1 MKRVSF
7 VPSVQA
13 ELEMK
18 YKVSRAQSLE
28 DRHQMIFLQIC
39 LQLITGCFNS
49 FSTVLIVLPSVS
61 GFPITDSWSALSLRC
76 ASLTQNFQSTL
87 SEFCLLK
94 CLFALP
100 YLLTVNI
107 LKTFTFSHFF
117 LSSYIFSL
125 EEHIYYFMSTD
136 IFVQIP
142 KSPPEFCFSSSTC
155 QLDTCNWI
163 GLSNLIN
170 FKPHTS
176 LNPQTFVLILQVLLM
191 ARLYSVS
198 WVLKMEV
205 AFYFAFS
212 FLSHF

>member
-1 MKRVSF
+1 MCLSDT
-7 VPSVQA
+7 
-13 ELEMK
+13 ELSE
-18 YKVSRAQSLE
+18 
-28 DRHQMIFLQIC
+28 
-39 LQLITGCFNS
+39 
-49 FSTVLIVLPSVS
+49 P
-61 GFPITDSWSALSLRC
+61 
-76 ASLTQNFQSTL
+76 L